1 MSKSAVIFLWGEAVT
16 WHDDNWFEQVRN
28 LNTFI
33 ASIYENDIGLT
44 RRAIDSSNPDT
55 AWIISMW
62 TSQESRGKKVASRL
76 LETIIT
82 WAKDNQVKILK
93 LNVVDSNEAAILRI

>member
-1 MSKSAVIFLWGEAVT
+1 
-16 WHDDNWFEQVRN
+16 
-28 LNTFI
+28 
-33 ASIYENDIGLT
+33 
-44 RRAIDSSNPDT
+44 
-55 AWIISMW
+55 MW